1 MRIGLIGLGFMGGAH
16 LSAIK
21 SLEGVTLTA
30 ISSRTQPTSDRMS
43 QGNLPHLKSS
53 ALPLDAK
60 WYADWRQLVSD
71 PDVDAVDIC
80 LPTLLH
86 KAVALSA
93 FEHGKHVLCE
103 KPMALSFAD
112 CEEMLK
118 AAERSGCVFMVA
130 HVLRFVSSYRYAAS
144 FIASTL
150 QGSVTSCTLQ
160 RKTSYPK
167 WGEWLGREECS
178 GGAILDLLIHDIDQ
192 ALKLFGKPDTVCAI
206 SDGEIDTIQGLLRYA
221 DGFEVR
227 LAGGWYEAGMPF
239 SAGFQIRGKEADLSL
254 EAGKLRLTVSGEEQ
268 LIDMPAE
275 EEYREQLIY
284 FTRCCQQRIAP
295 ELCPPAESAE
305 AVRIANLL
313 RASRNDNGREFPC

>member
-21 SLEGVTLTA
+21 SLGGVTLTA
-30 ISSRTQPTSDRMS
+30 ISSRTQPTSDRLS
-43 QGNLPHLKSS
+43 QGNLPHLKAS
-53 ALPLDAK
+53 ALPLDAR

-71 PDVDAVDIC
+71 PDVDAVDVC
-80 LPTLLH
+80 LPTHLH
-86 KAVALSA
+86 KEVALSA

-144 FIASTL
+144 FIASVL
-150 QGSVTSCTLQ
+150 QGSVTSCAMQ
-160 RKTSYPK
+160 RKTGYPK

-192 ALKLFGKPDTVCAI
+192 ALKLFGKPDAVRAR
-206 SDGEIDTIQGLLRYA
+206 SDGEIDTMQGCLRYA
-221 DGFEVR
+221 DGLEVR
-227 LAGGWYEAGMPF
+227 LVGGWYDAGRPF
-239 SAGFQIRGKEADLSL
+239 SAGFQIRGKDANLSM
-254 EAGKLRLTVSGEEQ
+254 EAGKLRLSVFGEEQ
-268 LIDMPAE
+268 SVDLPAE
-275 EEYREQLIY
+275 EEYTEQMLY
-284 FTRCCQQRIAP
+284 FIQCCQQRIAP

-313 RASRNDNGREFPC
+313 RASRNDNGRELAC